1 MSANKTNIH
10 ASEVCVQEVDSA
22 IDPISFFFN
31 VKSSITLLVKF
42 IIQ

>member
-1 MSANKTNIH
+1 MSDAKTSIH
-10 ASEVCVQEVDSA
+10 ASDVCVQEVDSA

-31 VKSSITLLVKF
+31 VKSSVILLVKF